1 MISTWNE
8 DRQVHSPPV
17 LLLSISQTPQPINE
31 SSEIM
36 SVLVQ
41 QQAPEFK
48 AKAVMPNGEFKE
60 ISLSDYRGKYV
71 ILFFWPLDFTFVC
84 PTEIIAFSDRAAE
97 FEKNGV
103 QLLGVS
109 VDSEFT
115 HLAWTNTKRSEGGIG
130 KTEYP
135 LIADLNKQIARDY
148 DVLIDAGVA
157 LRGLFLID
165 KDGVV
170 RHQVVNDLPLGRSVD
185 EALRIAKALQY
196 FEENGEVCPANWQEG
211 SRTIKPGVESS
222 KEFFSAEYAN

>member
-1 MISTWNE
+1 
-8 DRQVHSPPV
+8 
-17 LLLSISQTPQPINE
+17 
-31 SSEIM
+31 
-36 SVLVQ
+36 
-41 QQAPEFK
+41 
-48 AKAVMPNGEFKE
+48 MPNGEFKE

-97 FEKNGV
+97 FEKLGV

-130 KTEYP
+130 KTDYP

-185 EALRIAKALQY
+185 EAMRIAQALQY
-196 FEENGEVCPANWQEG
+196 FEKNGEVCPANWKEG
-211 SRTIKPGVESS
+211 SRTIKPGVDES
-222 KEFFSAEYAN
+222 KEFFSAEYAS